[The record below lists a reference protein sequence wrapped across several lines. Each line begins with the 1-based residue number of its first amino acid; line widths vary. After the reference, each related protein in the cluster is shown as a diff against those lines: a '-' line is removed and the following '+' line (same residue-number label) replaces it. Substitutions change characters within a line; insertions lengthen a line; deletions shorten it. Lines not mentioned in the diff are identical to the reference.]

1 MQHDQIQTQVHVGL
15 VVYQYINLMLLFF
28 FKFKVCWCI
37 SFFQENDVEDPA
49 YAFAFR
55 SYPAPDIQNLGSID
69 SSCRAIYFIYHMNLH
84 VYYLFFVFNSL
95 M

>member
-1 MQHDQIQTQVHVGL
+1 MQHDQRQTQVHVGL
-15 VVYQYINLMLLFF
+15 VVYQYINLLLLFF
-28 FKFKVCWCI
+28 FLNSKFVDV

-55 SYPAPDIQNLGSID
+55 SYPAPDIQKLGSID